1 MNQRIIATFVSPGGH
16 LDKSCLYRVWTRM
29 NRETLKNWPASR
41 FYLRPFQKIESIAG
55 CCRKESG
62 NETCDAADG
71 FASSLP
77 TNRHDSPPPRCVKL
91 LQSHS
96 HFMGRGGASLEDVSI
111 SVMVM
116 PGSAGARAHSGS

>member
-29 NRETLKNWPASR
+29 NREALKNWPASR

-96 HFMGRGGASLEDVSI
+96 HFMGRGGASLDVSI

>member
-1 MNQRIIATFVSPGGH
+1 MNQGIIAAFVSLVQHFDKLSSYKVSLRMKRYGHNKGGVT
-16 LDKSCLYRVWTRM
+16 DFIPA
-29 NRETLKNWPASR
+29 ETSPRYPTDLCVCKRKLPQE
-41 FYLRPFQKIESIAG
+41 LQ
-55 CCRKESG
+55 CR
-62 NETCDAADG
+62 DG

-96 HFMGRGGASLEDVSI
+96 HFMGRGGASWEDVSI